1 MSHNAAQML
10 VKSCGTSGR
19 KRPYL
24 TILRVLGARC
34 DRRVPNKIRDNLARV
49 ARNVE
54 KVHRVR
60 QRGRVFAETSCSL
73 IPNPAS
79 SSRNVFQI
87 GAGLRVI
94 KRLDCSILCEIGR
107 ASCRE
112 SEYREGE
119 ASW

>member
-24 TILRVLGARC
+24 TILRALGARC

-49 ARNVE
+49 ARSVE
-54 KVHRVR
+54 EVHRVR
-60 QRGRVFAETSCSL
+60 QRGRGFTETSCSL
-73 IPNPAS
+73 MSNPAS

-87 GAGLRVI
+87 DAGLRAL
-94 KRLDCSILCEIGR
+94 KRLDG
-107 ASCRE
+107 
-112 SEYREGE
+112 
-119 ASW
+119 